1 MYNFVIFGHSL
12 IHFSLFQI
20 SETISVSVGLAI
32 VSEEQKGHSL
42 KHKEPNILNRVEF
55 HNRADQARFL
65 IILPDSPLGTGL
77 ILRKGEIKNFSNLSN
92 STEFV
97 EHGFDYSD
105 DEEPGMSKK
114 TRSKLIL
121 IILRLFQWLEF

>member
-1 MYNFVIFGHSL
+1 M
-12 IHFSLFQI
+12 
-20 SETISVSVGLAI
+20 
-32 VSEEQKGHSL
+32 
-42 KHKEPNILNRVEF
+42 NRVEF

-77 ILRKGEIKNFSNLSN
+77 ILRKGEIENFSNLSN

-105 DEEPGMSKK
+105 DEEPGMLKK
-114 TRSKLIL
+114 NWIKINFDNPQIVSMTGIL
-121 IILRLFQWLEF
+121 APVPNSAISSTMNLFHGMMLYNHAGTFHP

>member
-20 SETISVSVGLAI
+20 SETISVSVRLAI

-55 HNRADQARFL
+55 HDRADQARFL

-77 ILRKGEIKNFSNLSN
+77 ILRKGEIENFSNLSIN

-105 DEEPGMSKK
+105 DDEQGMLKK
-114 TRSKLIL
+114 NWIKINFDNPQ
-121 IILRLFQWLEF
+121 IV